1 MNPTIVTAKRSKTDI
16 VSLRLLVLCVAWI
29 GLLSV
34 IIPTDSQAGGDPLPA
49 KQQLHLEFRYPNV
62 TFLET
67 GSTAFTFEPLLLE
80 RERPHDP
87 WFGYDKALHFGI
99 SFLITVGT
107 QYALVNKLSVA
118 ERSALPFSSGF
129 ALSMGLGKELYD
141 LYHGPRHYFSG
152 RDMVANIAGVLLAG
166 GFILL

>member
-1 MNPTIVTAKRSKTDI
+1 MVKRRETNI
-16 VSLRLLVLCVAWI
+16 VSLRVVALCVAWI
-29 GLLSV
+29 ALLNLV
-34 IIPTDSQAGGDPLPA
+34 IPNDSHARGGPLPT
-49 KQQLHLEFRYPNV
+49 KQLLHLELRYPNV

-67 GSTAFTFEPLLLE
+67 GSSAVTFEPLLLE
-80 RERPHDP
+80 RERRHDP

-141 LYHGPRHYFSG
+141 LYHGPRRYFSG
-152 RDMVANIAGVLLAG
+152 RDMVVNFAGVLLAG